1 MAQSLDELLSDDPNK
16 WIVEL
21 PEYQRAPLEQL
32 LKEGLT
38 FDQIAQNW
46 LSASAANTYLFS
58 AINPAGMKDAF
69 LDNLRKEI
77 RAFLCGNNKYKK
89 EREGLFGEKGLARAY
104 VVSAMAVAIA
114 PYLNVA
120 ATVIAP
126 VVALLLASFGKI
138 TINAWCASQENDPND
153 STAT

>member
-1 MAQSLDELLSDDPNK
+1 MAQSLDELLSDDPK
-16 WIVEL
+16 QWIREL

-32 LKEGLT
+32 LKEGQS
-38 FDQIAQNW
+38 FEEIAQNW
-46 LSASAANTYLFS
+46 LSASAANTYRFS
-58 AINPAGMKDAF
+58 AVNPAGKKDAF

-77 RAFLCGNNKYKK
+77 RAFLCGDNKYKK
-89 EREGLFGEKGLARAY
+89 ERDGLLGEKGLARTY

-126 VVALLLASFGKI
+126 VVALLLASLGKI
-138 TINAWCASQENDPND
+138 TINAWCASQKSD
-153 STAT
+153 SDASST

>member
-1 MAQSLDELLSDDPNK
+1 MAQSLDELLSDDPTK
-16 WIVEL
+16 WIAEL

-32 LKEGLT
+32 LGEGQS
-38 FDQIAQNW
+38 FEQIAQNW
-46 LSASAANTYLFS
+46 LSAAAANTYRFS
-58 AINPAGMKDAF
+58 AVNPAGKKDAF

-77 RAFLCGNNKYKK
+77 RAFLCGDNKYKK
-89 EREGLFGEKGLARAY
+89 ERDGLFGEKGLARTY

-138 TINAWCASQENDPND
+138 TINAWCASQESVSDAPS
-153 STAT
+153 ST

>member
-1 MAQSLDELLSDDPNK
+1 MSQTLDELLNDEPGK
-16 WIVEL
+16 WVTEL

-32 LKEGLT
+32 LKEGLS
-38 FDQIAQNW
+38 FEQIAQNW
-46 LSASAANTYLFS
+46 LSASAANTYRFS
-58 AINPAGMKDAF
+58 AVNPAGKRDAF

-89 EREGLFGEKGLARAY
+89 ERDGLFGEKGLARTY

-126 VVALLLASFGKI
+126 VVALLLASLGKI
-138 TINAWCASQENDPND
+138 TINAWCASEENG
-153 STAT
+153 SGSSSAT